1 MKKLFLKNR
10 LEIVSLL
17 LVVVVLLIAK
27 SKLSN
32 SQTRYYTL
40 TKTACNSICNVTVLK
55 KNVSIL
61 NIIKK

>member
-1 MKKLFLKNR
+1 MKKLLLKNR
-10 LEIVSLL
+10 LEIVSVLL
-17 LVVVVLLIAK
+17 IMVVLLIGK

-32 SQTRYYTL
+32 SQTSYYTL
-40 TKTACNSICNVTVLK
+40 TKTASNSICNVTVLK